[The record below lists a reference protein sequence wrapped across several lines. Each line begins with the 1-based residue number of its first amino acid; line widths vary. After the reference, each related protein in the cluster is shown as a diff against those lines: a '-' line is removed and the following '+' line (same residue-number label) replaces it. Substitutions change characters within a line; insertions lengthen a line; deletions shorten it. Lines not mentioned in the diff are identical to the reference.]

1 MKSFQIAIDTPAVK
15 GQNSLRE
22 NRFCGFFLF
31 FFLAKRVK
39 YSVLGGD
46 FTFLFCRI
54 KDLAKGS
61 TPLIK

>member
-1 MKSFQIAIDTPAVK
+1 MKSFQIAIDTTAVK

-31 FFLAKRVK
+31 FLAKRVK

-46 FTFLFCRI
+46 LTFLFCRI